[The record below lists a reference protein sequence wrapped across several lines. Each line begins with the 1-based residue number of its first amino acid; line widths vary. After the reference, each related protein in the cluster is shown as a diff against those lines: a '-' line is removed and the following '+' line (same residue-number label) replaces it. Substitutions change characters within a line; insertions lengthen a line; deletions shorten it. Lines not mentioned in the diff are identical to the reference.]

1 MGGLTSNVTLG
12 MTEGVHRTVAG
23 YLLLCYFLG
32 ELHCVDNPG
41 ARGAQD
47 TMKHD
52 QDAFHALVVVGD
64 DYLGIQ
70 HTKLCASS
78 ARVHIDYECANL
90 ANRCL
95 VGPI

>member
-1 MGGLTSNVTLG
+1 
-12 MTEGVHRTVAG
+12 
-23 YLLLCYFLG
+23 
-32 ELHCVDNPG
+32 
-41 ARGAQD
+41 
-47 TMKHD
+47 MKHD

-78 ARVHIDYECANL
+78 ARVHIDCECANL